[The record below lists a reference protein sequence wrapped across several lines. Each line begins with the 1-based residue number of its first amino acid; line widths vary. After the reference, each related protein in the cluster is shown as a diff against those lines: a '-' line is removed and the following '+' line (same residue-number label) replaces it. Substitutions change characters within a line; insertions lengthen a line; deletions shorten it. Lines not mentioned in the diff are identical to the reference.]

1 MLPMSSRT
9 PILQIEALS
18 YHYPPLHP
26 GSPGVTALSDISCEL
41 RAGSCL
47 AVTGPNGGGLTT
59 LCLAVTGLM
68 PRMGEGRITG
78 RILVEGRDVQ
88 QEPPGALADQIGLVM
103 QDPGGQ
109 LFNASVE
116 QEVAWGLENL
126 GLPPDEMRKRITWA
140 LGLVGLSDIPPNRS
154 PRELSGGQ
162 QKRLA
167 LAAALA
173 LRPRLL
179 VLDEPAG
186 GLSPAART
194 EMIRVLRDLR
204 ARFDLAILI
213 AERDP
218 EVITALADQVMVL
231 ANGRVAR
238 QGSPADVYAGLAVDP
253 IPGVALPPSMHFT
266 AALKEGWA
274 AGPPCLTLEEVLA
287 RVPMISPNSP
297 PSALDD
303 PGSRPADAAAPAVIL
318 EGVTFAYQPG
328 HPVLHQ
334 IDLSIPRGQRVAL
347 MGDNGAGKT
356 TLARHLIGLLRPT
369 TGRVVI
375 MGEDAA
381 GCSVGH
387 LARSVGLAFQSP
399 ELQIFSATVRE
410 EIAFGPRNLGLGGP
424 ALDTVVEEALHLFNL
439 TDIAEMPPSVLTFGI
454 RRMVALASIAAM
466 RTPILV
472 LDEPTVGLDALG
484 QGRVLRW
491 LAERHRAGAT
501 ILLITHDAEIAA
513 AFAERVIVMQAG
525 RITAD
530 GAPSDVFARADLL
543 ADAGLEPPFAVRLAL
558 ARGRVPRGFDL
569 TPVGA
574 ARAWR
579 EGWL

>member
-1 MLPMSSRT
+1 MCSWP
-9 PILQIEALS
+9 PVLQIEDLS
-18 YHYPPLHP
+18 YRYPPLHD
-26 GSPGVTALSDISCEL
+26 GSAGVTALSGISCEL
-41 RAGSCL
+41 GASSCL
-47 AVTGPNGGGLTT
+47 AITGPNGSGLST
-59 LCLAVTGLM
+59 LCLAVAGLM
-68 PRMGEGRITG
+68 PRMGEGQITG
-78 RILVEGRDVQ
+78 RILVGGRDVQ
-88 QEPPGALADQIGLVM
+88 REPPGALADQIGLVM

-109 LFNASVE
+109 LFNATVE

-126 GLPPDEMRKRITWA
+126 GLPPNEMRNRITWA
-140 LGLVGLSDIPPNRS
+140 LDLVGLSDIPRDRS

-179 VLDEPAG
+179 VLDEPGG
-186 GLSPAART
+186 GLSPAGRT
-194 EMIRVLRDLR
+194 EMIRVLRELR
-204 ARFDLAILI
+204 ARFDLSILI

-218 EVITALADQVMVL
+218 EVIVALADQMMVL
-231 ANGRVAR
+231 TNGRVAR
-238 QGSPADVYAGLAVDP
+238 QGSPVDVYAGLAVDP
-253 IPGVALPPSMHFT
+253 IPGVALPPPMRF
-266 AALKEGWA
+266 AASLEGGWT
-274 AGPPCLTLEEVLA
+274 AGPPCLTLEDVLA
-287 RVPMISPNSP
+287 RVPAISPNSR
-297 PSALDD
+297 PSVLD
-303 PGSRPADAAAPAVIL
+303 GSDSLLANTAAPAVIL
-318 EGVTFAYQPG
+318 DGVTFAYQPG
-328 HPVLHQ
+328 HPVLHR

-356 TLARHLIGLLRPT
+356 TLARHLIGLLRPIA
-369 TGRVVI
+369 GRVLV
-375 MGEDAA
+375 MGEDTA

-399 ELQIFSATVRE
+399 ELQIFSSTVRD
-410 EIAFGPRNLGLGGP
+410 EISFGPRNLGFDGQ
-424 ALDTVVEEALHLFNL
+424 ALDETMEETLDLFNL
-439 TDIAEMPPSVLTFGI
+439 ADMGEMSPSMLTFSA

-484 QGRVLRW
+484 QERVLRW
-491 LAERHRAGAT
+491 LAERHRDGVT

-530 GAPSDVFARADLL
+530 GTPSEVFARADLL
-543 ADAGLEPPFAVRLAL
+543 AEAGLEPPFAVRLAL
-558 ARGRVPRGFDL
+558 ARGRMPRGFDL
-569 TPVGA
+569 TPAGA